1 MSAILHRRRSRRS
14 GSNPAAGTTQAP
26 PAPDIRIELAPVL
39 SGGTL
44 YGRHDSWL
52 RGRVLAPLAIE
63 RISLTVG
70 ETTLGELRLGAAEA
84 AAPATAPGRGFAFTV
99 PRPAAAAAE
108 PCRFSLTAHGAD
120 GAARSETFS
129 ASDDPLRRGM
139 MRLDAGPAW
148 SDPGAQAPPPIILY
162 LERAAIDP
170 DGRVLVHGWAV
181 SRHSLV
187 TVQLF
192 LDGERI
198 GAATLGG
205 LREDIAAWQP
215 EYPNAARAGFS
226 FAATLG
232 AEAARAATL
241 TVQAISQDGCLHEAM
256 TPLEHAP
263 ALDLASLTPADP
275 AGTAAPADPGPD
287 PDADAGFA
295 AATTV
300 QDPAAEAD
308 RHAIHLFCDNAVLG
322 ADGVLAVTGWAVS
335 ATGID
340 TVALVLDGIA
350 MGEAETGLE
359 REDVGEA
366 FVTIPMARR
375 AGFRFVGPLP
385 APAAAGEYLLRIIVR
400 NGLGEERAETMAL
413 AVQAAPE
420 PVPPQAP
427 PAPEIRLEID
437 GPLLAG
443 DSVAEPVGT
452 RLTIEG
458 WAVSH
463 DGIAT
468 IDVLL
473 DDQPAGEAH
482 HGLVRQDVEKALPDW
497 PGSLRSG
504 FVFHCPPR
512 LLRPGPHRVSLRV
525 RTVQGAERTRSFAF
539 TVHKAEAEEAATGL
553 RQRMPRVEAD
563 AVAATLD
570 RLRCH
575 PRFLLLLRPADAPD
589 DPSRDRTVDAS
600 RDRTVDTSRD
610 RTVDASRD
618 RTVDASRDLTV
629 DPLAAT
635 LESLRRQVY
644 QAWELCALAPDAAA
658 AAALRARIAALA
670 PDLTARVAV
679 QDSNG
684 ADWPTG
690 DGAEDGAP
698 LLIGPLCPGDELG
711 CDALA
716 ALAEARAIAPEAEL
730 IYADELCPTLSGGER
745 EAWFKPAFSPAL
757 LTSGNYIGR
766 PWVAA
771 ASLLRRVGDGPA
783 GLAARGEYDLLL
795 RCAEAA
801 RAVRH
806 VPRLLCR
813 RGSATLD
820 SVADERRALEAAAAR
835 RALPAEVLDGPA
847 PGLWRLRRTA
857 RTEGR
862 VSIIIPTRAAGGHI
876 RACLETLRS
885 RTAYRDIE
893 TICVENIP
901 PAQTS
906 WKRWLRAEAD
916 RVIAGEAVFNW
927 SRCNNRG
934 AAAARGDY
942 LLFLN
947 DDIEAIDP
955 DWLDSMA
962 EYARDPEVG
971 VVGARLLYPDRSV
984 QHGGMFLTPHG
995 LGRHA
1000 FRFAKEDDPG
1010 YFGLALRA
1018 REVSAVTGAC
1028 MLMRREHFDAL
1039 GGFDEAHQVIN
1050 NDLDFCLRTA
1060 EAGKRVIY
1068 TPHATLIHHELASRG
1083 GMEEAYDL
1091 SAFERRWRKR
1101 FALGDP
1107 FHNPNLS
1114 KQHDDFRPND
1124 EPTQLLHG
1132 GPPVLDRGAIRRI
1145 LAVKVDH
1152 IGDFVTALPALRRL
1166 KRDFPAA
1173 SLHVLTAPASLPLA
1187 ALEPAIDE
1195 AIGFAFF
1202 HARSALGRAST
1213 TEDELAALAARL
1225 APYRFDLAIDLRK
1238 HLDTRE
1244 LLRRSGARW
1253 LAGFDHLGQF
1263 PWLDIA
1269 LEWEGDRALAGK
1281 RQHISLDL
1289 LRLVDAVRLA
1299 AESAPASPNDATPP
1313 LPSELPAALFAL
1325 PVVFVH
1331 PGAGNIMKQ
1340 WPIAHFSAL
1349 IDLLLTRH
1357 AVNVLLVGGPDETEI
1372 AAEIAAAIDLPGRLG
1387 SVVGQLS
1394 LAELAAALRHAALF
1408 VGNDSGPKHLAAALG
1423 APVIGIHSGSVDPA
1437 EWGPVGTASVA
1448 VARAMSCSPCYLNR
1462 EADCPRALACIRQ
1475 IDPGTVYRACLPVLA
1490 GLGAD
1495 AAPAAPG
1502 AAAVGPK
1509 SRRRR

>member
-1 MSAILHRRRSRRS
+1 MSTVLRGRRARRT
-14 GSNPAAGTTQAP
+14 GPDPAAGATQAP
-26 PAPDIRIELAPVL
+26 PPPDIRIEVAPTL

-52 RGRVLAPLAIE
+52 RGRILAPLPIE
-63 RISLTVG
+63 RVSLTDG
-70 ETTLGELRLGAAEA
+70 ETTLGQLHFGAAEA
-84 AAPATAPGRGFAFTV
+84 AVPAAAPGRGFAFTV
-99 PRPAAAAAE
+99 PRPAAAAAT
-108 PCRFSLTAHGAD
+108 PCRFSLTAHTAD
-120 GAARSETFS
+120 GAFRTESFS
-129 ASDDPLRRGM
+129 ASEDPDRRGM
-139 MRLDAGPAW
+139 MRLDSGPVW
-148 SDPGAQAPPPIILY
+148 SDPRAQAPPPIILY

-170 DGRVLVHGWAV
+170 DGRILVHGWAV

-198 GAATLGG
+198 GAAVLGG

-232 AEAARAATL
+232 PDAARAATL

-256 TPLEHAP
+256 TPLEHAL
-263 ALDLASLTPADP
+263 ALDVTSLAPADP
-275 AGTAAPADPGPD
+275 AAEAVPADPGLD
-287 PDADAGFA
+287 PGSA
-295 AATTV
+295 AATTD

-308 RHAIHLFCDNAVLG
+308 RRIIHLFCDNAALG

-335 ATGID
+335 TTGID
-340 TVALVLDGIA
+340 TVALVLDEIA

-375 AGFRFVGPLP
+375 SGFQFVGPLP
-385 APAAAGEYLLRIIVR
+385 ARPAGGEHLLRIIVR
-400 NGLGEERAETMAL
+400 NGLGEERAETVAL

-420 PVPPQAP
+420 PAPTQAP

-443 DSVAEPVGT
+443 DTVAEPVGT

-473 DDQPAGEAH
+473 DGQPAGEAH

-539 TVHKAEAEEAATGL
+539 TVHKAEAEEAAIGP
-553 RQRMPRVEAD
+553 RHRMPRVEAD

-575 PRFLLLLRPADAPD
+575 PRFLLLLRPADTPRDPTADAPR
-589 DPSRDRTVDAS
+589 DPTADAPRDPTADAS
-600 RDRTVDTSRD
+600 TDLP
-610 RTVDASRD
+610 DA
-618 RTVDASRDLTV
+618 A
-629 DPLAAT
+629 LAAT
-635 LESLRRQVY
+635 LESLRRQAY
-644 QAWELCALAPDAAA
+644 PAWELRALAPDTAAA
-658 AAALRARIAALA
+658 MALRARIDAVA
-670 PDLTARVAV
+670 PDLAARVSVRDTAET
-679 QDSNG
+679 
-684 ADWPTG
+684 AWPME

-711 CDALA
+711 CDALS
-716 ALAEARAIAPEAEL
+716 ALAQARAIAPEAEL

-745 EAWFKPAFSPAL
+745 EAWFKPAFSPEL

-771 ASLLRRVGDGPA
+771 APLLRRVGGGPA

-813 RGSATLD
+813 RGPAALD

-835 RALPAEVLDGPA
+835 RALHAEVLDGPA
-847 PGLWRLRRTA
+847 PGLCRLRRTA

-885 RTAYRDIE
+885 RTAHRDIE

-934 AAAARGDY
+934 AAAARGAY

-955 DWLDSMA
+955 DWLEAML
-962 EYARDPEVG
+962 EHARDPEVG

-984 QHGGMFLTPHG
+984 QHGGMFLTPNG
-995 LGRHA
+995 IGRHA

-1091 SAFERRWRKR
+1091 SAFEQRWRKR

-1124 EPTQLLHG
+1124 EPTETVFSAHPLFLQS
-1132 GPPVLDRGAIRRI
+1132 DIRNI
-1145 LAVKVDH
+1145 LASKLDH
-1152 IGDFVTALPALRRL
+1152 IGDVVTAIPALRRL
-1166 KRDFPAA
+1166 RQAFPDARLVMLA
-1173 SLHVLTAPASLPLA
+1173 SPATRAMVELADVCDEFIPFEFFNARSSLGER
-1187 ALEPAIDE
+1187 ALEPSDLDTL
-1195 AIGFAFF
+1195 
-1202 HARSALGRAST
+1202 RRTLST
-1213 TEDELAALAARL
+1213 
-1225 APYRFDLAIDLRK
+1225 YHFDLAIDLRK
-1238 HLDTRE
+1238 QSDTRE
-1244 LLRRSGARW
+1244 ILRCAGAS
-1253 LAGFDHLGQF
+1253 LAAGFDHLGRF
-1263 PWLDIA
+1263 PFLDIA
-1269 LEWEGDRALAGK
+1269 LEWEGDRTLVRK
-1281 RQHISLDL
+1281 RSHVSDDL
-1289 LRLVDAVRLA
+1289 LNLVEAVITACRTDRTRITLSTA
-1299 AESAPASPNDATPP
+1299 AAGMWRETAPPDLLS
-1313 LPSELPAALFAL
+1313 LFDR
-1325 PVVFVH
+1325 PVVAVH
-1331 PGAGNIMKQ
+1331 PGVGNAMRQ
-1340 WPIAHFSAL
+1340 WPAGHFAAL
-1349 IDLLLTRH
+1349 IDLITDGGSIG
-1357 AVNVLLVGGPDETEI
+1357 VVIIGGPDERALSDDVMRQLSNP
-1372 AAEIAAAIDLPGRLG
+1372 AAVV
-1387 SVVGQLS
+1387 SVVGS
-1394 LAELAAALRHAALF
+1394 LPLRALPGLLAACRLY
-1408 VGNDSGPKHLAAALG
+1408 VGNNSGPKHIAAAVG
-1423 APVIGIHSGSVDPA
+1423 VPTIGIHSGVVDA
-1437 EWGPVGTASVA
+1437 TEWAPVGAQA
-1448 VARAMSCSPCYLNR
+1448 LALRRAMSCSPCYLNR

-1495 AAPAAPG
+1495 AAMPAPSPAAS
-1502 AAAVGPK
+1502 GPK
-1509 SRRRR
+1509 TRRRR

>member
-1 MSAILHRRRSRRS
+1 M
-14 GSNPAAGTTQAP
+14 
-26 PAPDIRIELAPVL
+26 APVL

-44 YGRHDSWL
+44 YGRHDGWL
-52 RGRVLAPLAIE
+52 RGRVLAPVAIE

-70 ETTLGELRLGAAEA
+70 DTTLGELRLGAKEA
-84 AAPATAPGRGFAFTV
+84 AAPATSPGRGFAFTV

-108 PCRFSLTAHGAD
+108 PCRFSLTAQGAD
-120 GAARSETFS
+120 GAFRSESFS
-129 ASDDPLRRGM
+129 ASEDPDRRGM

-148 SDPGAQAPPPIILY
+148 SDPSAQAPPPIILY

-170 DGRVLVHGWAV
+170 DGRILVHGWAV
-181 SRHSLV
+181 SRHALV

-192 LDGERI
+192 LDGARI

-205 LREDIAAWQP
+205 PREDIAAWQP

-226 FAATLG
+226 FAASLG
-232 AEAARAATL
+232 ADAARARAL
-241 TVQAISQDGCLHEAM
+241 RVQAISLDGCLHEAI

-263 ALDLASLTPADP
+263 ALDLASLAPAVPAAEAGPADP
-275 AGTAAPADPGPD
+275 DP
-287 PDADAGFA
+287 GFA
-295 AATTV
+295 AAPTDP
-300 QDPAAEAD
+300 DPACDAD
-308 RHAIHLFCDNAVLG
+308 RRAIHLFCDNAVLDANG
-322 ADGVLAVTGWAVS
+322 LLAVTGWAVS

-340 TVALVLDGIA
+340 TVALMLDDNA

-366 FVTIPMARR
+366 FVTIPMARH
-375 AGFRFVGPLP
+375 AGFRFVGPLS
-385 APAAAGEYLLRIIVR
+385 ASATAAAGEHLLRIIVR
-400 NGLGEERAETMAL
+400 NGLGEERAETVAL

-420 PVPPQAP
+420 PAP
-427 PAPEIRLEID
+427 ERAPLPPEIRLEID

-443 DSVAEPVGT
+443 DTVAEPVGT

-463 DGIAT
+463 DGIDT

-473 DDQPAGEAH
+473 DGQPAGGAH

-575 PRFLLLLRPADAPD
+575 PRFLLLLRPLDPLTGPPDA
-589 DPSRDRTVDAS
+589 A
-600 RDRTVDTSRD
+600 
-610 RTVDASRD
+610 
-618 RTVDASRDLTV
+618 
-629 DPLAAT
+629 LAAT

-644 QAWELCALAPDAAA
+644 PTWELRALAPDAAA
-658 AAALRARIAALA
+658 AAALRARIEALA
-670 PDLTARVAV
+670 PDLAAQVTV
-679 QDSNG
+679 QDATE
-684 ADWPTG
+684 ADWPANGAG
-690 DGAEDGAP
+690 DETP
-698 LLIGPLCPGDELG
+698 LLIGALCPGDELG

-716 ALAEARAIAPEAEL
+716 ALAQARAIAPEAEL

-745 EAWFKPAFSPAL
+745 EAWFKPAFSPEL

-771 ASLLRRVGDGPA
+771 ASLLRRVGGGPA
-783 GLAARGEYDLLL
+783 GLAERGEYDLLL

-801 RAVRH
+801 RVVHH

-813 RGSATLD
+813 RGPAALD

-857 RTEGR
+857 RTKGR
-862 VSIIIPTRAAGGHI
+862 VSVIIPTRAAGGHI

-885 RTAYRDIE
+885 RTAHRDIE

-901 PAQTS
+901 PSQTS

-947 DDIEAIDP
+947 DDIEAIEP
-955 DWLDSMA
+955 GWLDAML
-962 EYARDPEVG
+962 EHARNPDVG
-971 VVGARLLYPDRSV
+971 VVGARLLYPDRTV
-984 QHGGMFLTPHG
+984 QHAGMFLTPHG
-995 LGRHA
+995 IGRHA
-1000 FRFAKEDDPG
+1000 FRFAKESDPG

-1028 MLMRREHFDAL
+1028 MLMRRAHFDAL

-1083 GMEEAYDL
+1083 GMDEAYDL
-1091 SAFERRWRKR
+1091 LAFERRWRKQ

-1124 EPTQLLHG
+1124 EPTQLRHG
-1132 GPPVLDRGAIRRI
+1132 GPPMLDRSAIRRI

-1166 KRDFPAA
+1166 KEDFPAA
-1173 SLHVLTAPASLPLA
+1173 SLHVLTAPASLALA

-1202 HARSALGRAST
+1202 HARSALGRAPT

-1225 APYRFDLAIDLRK
+1225 EPYRFDLAIDLRK

-1299 AESAPASPNDATPP
+1299 AEPVPAPPHTAAPP
-1313 LPSELPAALFAL
+1313 LPSRLPAALFAR

-1331 PGAGNIMKQ
+1331 PGAGNVMKQ
-1340 WPIAHFSAL
+1340 WPIAHFVAL
-1349 IDLLLTRH
+1349 IDLLATRH
-1357 AVNVLLVGGPDETEI
+1357 PVNVLLVGGPDETEI
-1372 AAEIAAAIDLPGRLG
+1372 AAAIATAIDLPGRFG

-1394 LAELAAALRHAALF
+1394 LTELAAALRHAALF
-1408 VGNDSGPKHLAAALG
+1408 IGNDSGPKHLAAALG
-1423 APVIGIHSGSVDPA
+1423 APVIGIHSGSIDAA

-1490 GLGAD
+1490 GLGTEA
-1495 AAPAAPG
+1495 AVPAPAPG
-1502 AAAVGPK
+1502 PAASGRK
-1509 SRRRR
+1509 TRRRR